1 MCFPEGPHSDK
12 GSGFESNLMRVL
24 WDCCLFRVLM
34 YCTSKVTVV
43 SQNLFSLKIFFSIF
57 FRKTVIPQE
66 SGGMGGRGAT
76 VKLFLHSFKISL
88 LISVTSKTIKF
99 GKMLTV
105 FIDFRQCT
113 SKCYTLYVT
122 FTLDITKEMSN
133 NNFHAFTHY
142 L

>member
-1 MCFPEGPHSDK
+1 
-12 GSGFESNLMRVL
+12 
-24 WDCCLFRVLM
+24 
-34 YCTSKVTVV
+34 
-43 SQNLFSLKIFFSIF
+43 
-57 FRKTVIPQE
+57 
-66 SGGMGGRGAT
+66 MGGRGAT

-113 SKCYTLYVT
+113 SKCYTLHVT